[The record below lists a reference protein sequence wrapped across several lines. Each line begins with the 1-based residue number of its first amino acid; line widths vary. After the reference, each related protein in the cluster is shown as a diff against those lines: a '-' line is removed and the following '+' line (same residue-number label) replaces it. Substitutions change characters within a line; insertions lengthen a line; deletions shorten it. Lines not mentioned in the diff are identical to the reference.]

1 MAAKKDSGR
10 VDPVDML
17 DQMSEEDWLE
27 EDENGSHLEN
37 PASSEA
43 EQAAEDA
50 AAPARS
56 LHAVGSGRQ
65 MTEQQ
70 RAFAQGLID
79 GQRPVD
85 SYRAAYPNCKAA
97 TQTVVT
103 AAYKLRRHPNVQ
115 RMLADASDQS
125 TDNIAGSIEAQRLHV
140 LRELIELS
148 KGAKQEGSRLRALE
162 LLGRSA
168 GLYRDQSQAKTVE
181 PITAA
186 ALKAQLVQH
195 LRLVNGASRRDAD
208 AAPQAEEP

>member
-1 MAAKKDSGR
+1 MVAKKDGNR

-27 EDENGSHLEN
+27 ADENDSHLEN
-37 PASSEA
+37 PAGSEA

-50 AAPARS
+50 QAPARS

-65 MTEQQ
+65 MTDKQ
-70 RAFAQGLID
+70 RAFAQALIE

-85 SYRAAYPNCKAA
+85 AYRSSYPDCRAA
-97 TQTVVT
+97 TQTIVT

-115 RMLADASDQS
+115 RMLAEASDQS
-125 TDNIAGSIEAQRLHV
+125 TDNIAASVEAQRLHV
-140 LRELIELS
+140 LRELIEMS
-148 KGAKQEGSRLRALE
+148 KVAKQEGSRLRALE

-168 GLYRDQSQAKTVE
+168 GLYRDQSQAKQAE

-186 ALKAQLVQH
+186 QLKASLASH
-195 LRLVNGASRRDAD
+195 LKLVNGASRRAEPKDGDA
-208 AAPQAEEP
+208 